1 MIKRAFTATTVALA
15 GIVALAIPAYADG
28 WQSVSLSTSGGN
40 FSGQIYT
47 DSGSNQFRVIGNV
60 DDSTSYSDCTY
71 VSVKD
76 EWGYQILRKEV
87 CGGNWARI
95 DTGLQSNRGGDDV
108 EIKVCRNRN
117 NWPDDCTTKWYYFT

>member
-1 MIKRAFTATTVALA
+1 MIKKSLITTTVALT
-15 GIVALAIPAYADG
+15 GIVALAAPAFADG
-28 WQSVSLSTSGGN
+28 WQSASLSTAGGT
-40 FSGQIYT
+40 FSGQVFT
-47 DSGSNQFRVIGNV
+47 DSGSNEFRVTGNV

-76 EWGYQILRKEV
+76 EWGYEVLRKEV

-95 DTGLQSNRGGDDV
+95 DTGLEDNRGGNDV